1 MERSIVF
8 EVLYASIFEG
18 RKLDQTLLKHKNSDV
33 RFNQVYNLTMG
44 VARAHY
50 QLEAYLRSKARG
62 SLDPKA
68 LLILEIAT
76 YELFFNTSAKDYAVI
91 SEALKLAEAKKLFKF
106 KKVIH
111 GILSAVSKESVDGP
125 KTLSKYP
132 PFPNWMMEEISKV
145 FPNQT
150 LQVLDQLTAPAPFFL
165 SVNTLKISPAELD
178 KKLLAQDIKVE
189 NVSSNGVNTLVTFD
203 KKILNTP
210 EFLEGLFTIQDISS
224 QIAVKMLAPF
234 KGMSMLDLCSAPG
247 GKAITAAIMADDD
260 CTIISVD
267 KSAARLLR
275 SHENINR
282 MKLKSISVVNSDVL
296 ELNEKPQ
303 SFDLVMLDPPCSALG
318 VSARNP
324 DTVWTKDKKVLKE
337 LGALQLQLLL
347 KAMEFTKKGG
357 RLMYSVCT
365 FTELETIAVI
375 NAALEKNKDYQ
386 KASDFVITMPA
397 SGMDGMFIAI
407 LERK

>member
-8 EVLYASIFEG
+8 EVLYASIFEN

-50 QLEAYLRSKARG
+50 QLDAYLKSKAKG
-62 SLDPKA
+62 FLDPKA

-76 YELFFNTSAKDYAVI
+76 YELFFNTSAKPYAVI

-111 GILSAVSKESVDGP
+111 GILSVVAKESTEGP
-125 KTLSKYP
+125 LLLAKYP
-132 PFPNWMMEEISKV
+132 SFPRWMMEEIVKV
-145 FPNQT
+145 FPDQISE
-150 LQVLDQLTAPAPFFL
+150 VVEQLTAPAPFFL
-165 SVNTLKISPAELD
+165 SVNTLKISPLELD
-178 KKLLAQDIKVE
+178 KKLLEQDIKVE
-189 NVSSNGVNTLVTFD
+189 NVESNGVNTLVTFD
-203 KKILNTP
+203 KKILNTA
-210 EFLEGLFTIQDISS
+210 EFIDGLFTIQDISS

-247 GKAITAAIMADDD
+247 GKAIAAAIMAYDD
-260 CTIISVD
+260 CKIVSVD
-267 KSAARLLR
+267 KSSARLLR

-282 MKLKSISVVNSDVL
+282 MKLKSINIVNSDVL
-296 ELNEKPQ
+296 ELDEKTQ

-324 DTVWTKDKKVLKE
+324 DAVWNKDGEVIKQLA
-337 LGALQLQLLL
+337 ALQLQLLL
-347 KAMEFTKKGG
+347 KAMEYTKKGG

-365 FTELETIAVI
+365 FTEAETVTVVH
-375 NAALEKNKDYQ
+375 AALMQNKNYK
-386 KASDFVITMPA
+386 KASDFVLTMPS

-407 LERK
+407 LERV

>member
-8 EVLYASIFEG
+8 EILYASIFEN

-50 QLEAYLRSKARG
+50 QLEAYLKSKAKG
-62 SLDPKA
+62 FLDPKA

-76 YELFFNTSAKDYAVI
+76 YELFFNASSKDYAVI

-111 GILSAVSKESVDGP
+111 GILSAVAKESAEGP
-125 KTLSKYP
+125 LILSKYP
-132 PFPNWMMEEISKV
+132 PFPRWMMQEILKV
-145 FPNQT
+145 FPNQMGE
-150 LQVLDQLTAPAPFFL
+150 VIEQLTALAPFFL
-165 SVNTLKISPAELD
+165 SVNTLKTSPAELD
-178 KKLLAQDIKVE
+178 KKLLEQDIKVE
-189 NVSSNGVNTLVTFD
+189 NVESNGVNTLVTFD
-203 KKILNTP
+203 KKILNTA
-210 EFLEGLFTIQDISS
+210 EFIDGLFTIQDISS

-234 KGMSMLDLCSAPG
+234 KGMNMLDLCSAPG
-247 GKAITAAIMADDD
+247 GKAITAAIMAADD
-260 CTIISVD
+260 CKIVSVD

-282 MKLKSISVVNSDVL
+282 MKLKSIEIVNRDVM
-296 ELNEKPQ
+296 ELDQKPQ

-324 DTVWTKDKKVLKE
+324 DTVWTKDGEKIKQLA
-337 LGALQLQLLL
+337 ALQLQLLL

-357 RLMYSVCT
+357 KLMYSVCT
-365 FTELETIAVI
+365 FTETETVAVI
-375 NAALEKNKDYQ
+375 HTALEKNKDYK
-386 KASDFVITMPA
+386 KATDFVLTMPA

>member
-44 VARAHY
+44 VARTHY
-50 QLEAYLRSKARG
+50 QLDAYLRSKARG

-111 GILSAVSKESVDGP
+111 GILSAVAKESVAGP
-125 KTLSKYP
+125 KILSEYP
-132 PFPNWMMEEISKV
+132 PFPGWMMEEISKV

-234 KGMSMLDLCSAPG
+234 KGMNMLDLCSAPG
-247 GKAITAAIMADDD
+247 GKAITAAIMAGDD
-260 CTIISVD
+260 CNIISVD

-282 MKLKSISVVNSDVL
+282 MKLKSINIVNSDVM

-318 VSARNP
+318 VGARNP

-347 KAMEFTKKGG
+347 KAMEFTKKDG

-386 KASDFVITMPA
+386 KASDFVVTMPA